1 MMKLRDMVHVQVSV
15 KLDEDTHVAVAGLA
29 AKMGITVHK
38 FIVDALGQNL
48 HMTGERGRE
57 KVPLLV
63 IQARTALDYA
73 QAAPVLPVGL
83 KIATKKRKES

>member
-1 MMKLRDMVHVQVSV
+1 MIHVQVSV
-15 KLDEDTHVAVAGLA
+15 KLDEDTHAKVADLT

-38 FIVDALGQNL
+38 FIVDALHQTL
-48 HMTGERGRE
+48 RMIGERGQE

-73 QAAPVLPVGL
+73 QATPVLPVHL
-83 KIATKKRKES
+83 EISTRKRKEV